1 MEVISV
7 KAPHIIKTYKR
18 IDIEKPIKKRINI
31 ETLLLILFLII
42 IFTVPFIIN
51 QKKELPDGTL
61 MSMNRFNGQ
70 ISIKLPNDKFTHFQ
84 KDNPFYKETLDF
96 FNNY

>member
-1 MEVISV
+1 MKI
-7 KAPHIIKTYKR
+7 PRPIIK
-18 IDIEKPIKKRINI
+18 I

-42 IFTVPFIIN
+42 IFTIPFIIN

-61 MSMNRFNGQ
+61 MSRNRFNGQ
-70 ISIKLPNDKFTHFQ
+70 ISVKLPNDEFTHFQ
-84 KDNPFYKETLDF
+84 KDNPFYKEISDL